1 VAVAHP
7 AADAVAAGAQPR
19 AERHDRK
26 VLIYSIG
33 AHLVGFAMVLAAH
46 YVNVY
51 SRPVRDDGSYMHT
64 SSSDADH

>member
-1 VAVAHP
+1 
-7 AADAVAAGAQPR
+7 
-19 AERHDRK
+19 
-26 VLIYSIG
+26 VLVYSIG